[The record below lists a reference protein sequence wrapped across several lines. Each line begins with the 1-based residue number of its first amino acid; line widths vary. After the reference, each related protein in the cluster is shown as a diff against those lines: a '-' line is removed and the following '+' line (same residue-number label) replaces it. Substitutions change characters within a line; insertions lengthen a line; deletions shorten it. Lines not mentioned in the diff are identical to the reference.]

1 MYLLLIS
8 FFNLVVNASPS
19 DHPPSYRTSGS
30 IDKVVRKGSLWNLLV
45 WYKGHHRRH
54 LRLLDSLPPDII
66 KNQITDFL
74 GLDDSLNFFKA
85 FPDLGIGITP
95 DQLSLLSLLKK
106 WNRKKR
112 LLKSDTFNALYA
124 KIDPSFQNDY
134 LFRWAAATG
143 WTELAKLL
151 SKDHRVNIHS
161 KDNWAY
167 TLARENDHSEILEL
181 FQELDPEMLV
191 SNHIGSSNQLL
202 LDILESNFDK
212 ISQILESRNDLQL
225 LLETSLQL
233 RKSAVVAICLAIQS
247 GNQEFI
253 KILLEYFVFGKS
265 YPWSSKITKVD
276 PFIAHPMSIFIE
288 AIRER
293 NVEIANLILDKSLR
307 INPLIG
313 FWSKTFR
320 QRRRILERALVEG
333 RISDEL
339 WCRIDNILGWQNICG
354 FWIYIYILTCAVLA
368 RYVFLI

>member
-1 MYLLLIS
+1 MPFTQLQIFMTIIYLLLIS
-8 FFNLVVNASPS
+8 FFNLVVIASPS

-30 IDKVVRKGSLWNLLV
+30 IDEVVRKGSLWNPLV

-181 FQELDPEMLV
+181 FQELDPEILNLNP
-191 SNHIGSSNQLL
+191 NHSSLRIL
-202 LDILESNFDK
+202 RDILESNFDN
-212 ISQILESRNDLQL
+212 IPQILQSRSDIQL
-225 LLETSLQL
+225 LLETSLWV
-233 RKSAVVAICLAIQS
+233 KESASSVICLAIRK
-247 GNQEFI
+247 GNQDHI
-253 KILLEYFVFGKS
+253 KILLDHFVFGKS
-265 YPWSSKITKVD
+265 YPWSSKVKVD
-276 PFIAHPMSIFIE
+276 PFIAHPRSIFIE
-288 AIRER
+288 AFY
-293 NVEIANLILDKSLR
+293 
-307 INPLIG
+307 PG
-313 FWSKTFR
+313 
-320 QRRRILERALVEG
+320 
-333 RISDEL
+333 
-339 WCRIDNILGWQNICG
+339 
-354 FWIYIYILTCAVLA
+354 
-368 RYVFLI
+368 